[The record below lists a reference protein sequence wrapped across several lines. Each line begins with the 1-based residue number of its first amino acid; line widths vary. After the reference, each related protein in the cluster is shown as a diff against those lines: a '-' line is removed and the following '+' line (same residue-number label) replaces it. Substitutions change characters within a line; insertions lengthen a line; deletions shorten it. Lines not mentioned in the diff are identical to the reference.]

1 MDLFLVPK
9 ASRERDRQHG
19 PFQGDVVR
27 LFNIWDGVFDHLDS
41 TIVVLPLLFQNITTY
56 LYQNIINFK

>member
-1 MDLFLVPK
+1 
-9 ASRERDRQHG
+9 
-19 PFQGDVVR
+19 VVR

-41 TIVVLPLLFQNITTY
+41 TMVVLPLLFQNITTY